1 MFKKTALLLC
11 TITLLLLVSCKQDA
25 QKPQGDSSTV
35 TSSDHTT
42 DSGSQNTTSGIE
54 LEEDVFD
61 DSATQGN
68 QSSGNNSTS
77 DTQSSTTSSDKDV
90 SKNESTDGVSSDT
103 SSSQDP
109 DTEDSN
115 SSQNGVTIE
124 DGVIKLP
131 IDKFD

>member
-1 MFKKTALLLC
+1 MVKKLTLLLC
-11 TITLLLLVSCKQDA
+11 MVFLLALVACKQDT
-25 QKPQGDSSTV
+25 QTHQNDSSTV
-35 TSSDHTT
+35 TSSEHTI
-42 DSGSQNTTSGIE
+42 SGIE

-68 QSSGNNSTS
+68 QSSNNNSTGA
-77 DTQSSTTSSDKDV
+77 TQSSTTSSDTNV
-90 SKNESTDGVSSDT
+90 SKDESADNSPSDT
-103 SSSQDP
+103 ASTGDP

-115 SSQNGVTIE
+115 SSKDGVTVE